1 MLSPTLA
8 FEKRLWIDS
17 LTTTSRCPGMNQR
30 PSTNFTFGRNSRPSG
45 IMPRTVTLTSPVPSL
60 RGRTITTTH
69 SPEAIGSP
77 WLSLAMPGRF
87 FNTGKAVASKPPDSS
102 ASEPLRST
110 STFCGSPLV
119 TKARCNPAR
128 SAIIKIAVVTVSA
141 IPSAVMMVSPLR
153 NFRFRML

>member
-8 FEKRLWIDS
+8 FKKRLRIDW
-17 LTTTSRCPGMNQR
+17 LTTTSRCPGVNQR
-30 PSTNFTFGRNSRPSG
+30 PWTSLAVGRISRPSG
-45 IMPRTVTLTSPVPSL
+45 IMPRTVTLTSPVPPF
-60 RGRTITTTH
+60 RGSTITTTH

-87 FNTGKAVASKPPDSS
+87 FNTGKAVASKPPDNS

-110 STFCGSPLV
+110 STLWGSPLV
-119 TKARCNPAR
+119 TKARCKPAR

-141 IPSAVMMVSPLR
+141 IPNAVMMVSPLR